1 MILLAPRSI
10 QLNTLPPSIYLIL
23 VSLQVIRLS
32 LQQHLLPFL
41 SPLNPLMQRKSTSVR
56 RATVASLP
64 VATLPGTF
72 AFTQVNAI
80 TNVLFLD
87 AKHVVLGKTTYSNSE
102 SIFYSLSPAAM
113 SILVILSV
121 PHSNSSIFLPRM
133 TYRHHLFNI
142 FYRRN
147 SCPTTELRFL
157 LSSTVT
163 AFISRLAHDG
173 AQAPQRVLQL
183 PVPWAPAVLAQKI
196 AEPHRH

>member
-1 MILLAPRSI
+1 ME
-10 QLNTLPPSIYLIL
+10 
-23 VSLQVIRLS
+23 
-32 LQQHLLPFL
+32 
-41 SPLNPLMQRKSTSVR
+41 RKSTYVR

-64 VATLPGTF
+64 VATLPDTF

-87 AKHVVLGKTTYSNSE
+87 AKHVVLGKTTYSN
-102 SIFYSLSPAAM
+102 I
-113 SILVILSV
+113 
-121 PHSNSSIFLPRM
+121 
-133 TYRHHLFNI
+133 
-142 FYRRN
+142 
-147 SCPTTELRFL
+147 
-157 LSSTVT
+157 T